1 MKTGLTKTLA
11 AGLLLGVMAAP
22 LATATQAGAAETA
35 TATGTLV
42 GAKGTEI
49 GTVNVTNAPGGVLL
63 RVSVH
68 DLTPGWHG
76 MHFHEKASCEAP
88 KFASAGAHIHTAKPV
103 VHGLLH
109 ENANDNG
116 DLPNLYVGPDGQGT
130 VELYS
135 TLVSLKPGS
144 ARAALLENGGSAL
157 VIHAHPD
164 DYTTQPIGGS
174 GDRVACAV
182 LKAGS

>member
-1 MKTGLTKTLA
+1 MTTGLTKALA
-11 AGLLLGVMAAP
+11 AGLLLGVMASP
-22 LATATQAGAAETA
+22 LARAAE

-42 GAKGTEI
+42 GTDGANV
-49 GTVNVTNAPGGVLL
+49 GTVTVTNAPGGVLL
-63 RVSVH
+63 RVNARN
-68 DLTPGWHG
+68 LTPGWHG

-88 KFASAGAHIHTAKPV
+88 KFTSAGAHVHTTKPV

-116 DLPNLYVGPDGQGT
+116 DLPNLYVGPDGQAT

-135 TLVSLKPGS
+135 TLVSLKPGTTQ
-144 ARAALLENGGSAL
+144 AALLENGGAAL

-182 LKAGS
+182 LKADS